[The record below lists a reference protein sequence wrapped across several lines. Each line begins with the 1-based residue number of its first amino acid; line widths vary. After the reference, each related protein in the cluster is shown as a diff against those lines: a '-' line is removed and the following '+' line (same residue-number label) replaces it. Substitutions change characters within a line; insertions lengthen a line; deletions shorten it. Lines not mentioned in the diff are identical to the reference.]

1 MKRRMTRKWR
11 LRVSPRGGPELRLS
25 RIRENLRDGSI
36 STGVEAAV
44 WMEVDESWRAG
55 DPWGAISFSA

>member
-1 MKRRMTRKWR
+1 M
-11 LRVSPRGGPELRLS
+11 SPQDGRELGLS
-25 RIRENLRDGSI
+25 QERANLQDGRISA
-36 STGVEAAV
+36 GVEAAV